1 MDSVLLGVC
10 TICLFLLIKLCF
22 FHVYLCKKGISTY
35 ELILRIRKKN
45 SVGPVHANDTEKSS
59 PKFKRMKKILDEESQ
74 KPEADDSND
83 AMNSSLNKSYQSHH
97 PIERPI
103 REGNDTLHNDT
114 LKDTKS
120 ILGLET
126 NNKNREMF
134 ETKDE
139 TSNKREIETNINSHL
154 SISILQPVKEEKS
167 HRSKFLKDEK
177 QEQIQG
183 LDLNMDN
190 ESKIHSLK
198 LEPPIPQNREN
209 SNVEKPGN

>member
-1 MDSVLLGVC
+1 M
-10 TICLFLLIKLCF
+10 
-22 FHVYLCKKGISTY
+22 YLCKKGISTY
-35 ELILRIRKKN
+35 ELILRSRKKN
-45 SVGPVHANDTEKSS
+45 SVGPVHADDTEKSC

-97 PIERPI
+97 PIDRPI
-103 REGNDTLHNDT
+103 REGNETLHNDT

-126 NNKNREMF
+126 NKKNREMF

-154 SISILQPVKEEKS
+154 NISILQPVNVEKLVL
-167 HRSKFLKDEK
+167 SKFLKDEK
-177 QEQIQG
+177 KEQNQG
-183 LDLNMDN
+183 LDLNLDN
-190 ESKIHSLK
+190 ESKIHSLR
-198 LEPPIPQNREN
+198 LEPPIPQNIEK
-209 SNVEKPGN
+209 SNVEKPGNYTLRNKEYQQ